1 MVFVFNT
8 ALGPR
13 TINTN
18 YEVCYLAGYSEDG
31 KTIYIDKRLP
41 RYLELKDG
49 RKLDIY
55 IPLITHESWEYA
67 LEHGLVETTPEQQ
80 KIFNDW
86 VKQKHLKKHSGY
98 QYPFAHE
105 QATGKEREWVESNGF
120 DWDEYQNYMLKEV
133 EKLNTFT
140 ESPPD
145 LDTKPEKDTHDYY
158 RYHKIEELKKKAKK
172 NMQAQKIIANEQSY
186 QSIYINPYADNWQE
200 VIVFHEP
207 IFDDEIPGVIALKS
221 LRLEKCLGFVL
232 AAPKSRLRYFREKI
246 KDFDSKE
253 SLGKKQPR
261 EILKQLLLLSEEIG
275 GTVVYIQNEYIEE
288 PKENLKGIKAPEKK
302 KKDPKRVES
311 PKSKQQQEAD
321 SFFDPL
327 TKRQLVT
334 KGPQY
339 FDPSLPSMNKV
350 VDKVDAA
357 SMLFSCSAS
366 LQRIYSPSTE
376 NYPEDLSMSNLPI
389 WQRVSAK
396 FKTFEVEDTLSRWQ
410 LVRSHYEKK
419 CADLEIAPYKLLS
432 LGNDVEIKESIQ
444 NNIGFAFRMLQ
455 HILPQQSEPT
465 QIRLRIID
473 AIVGDEDIKVI
484 CQTSVKSA
492 KSAVA
497 NIFENHGFKY
507 AVVGSKKNLTKQ
519 FDTRTN
525 VTIAEEG
532 TSLVASI
539 LYTLPLKEGQI
550 LLETTDKNKL
560 KLGIMSLC
568 NRKLF
573 ASLHVM
579 IPEKNKV
586 SGAITEEKAANIYL
600 KLIQQKDIDDET
612 LQTLKD
618 LFEEISSTDLLFYSM
633 EVADQK
639 LTPKQRD
646 FVISDSL
653 SKVDQKTL
661 VEKINQDT
669 EAKQMFLFHGLKEE
683 NTKDLHL
690 SIPQIKAVAYK
701 GYREILITALNDV
714 SKYSNDAVE
723 SILEYLEYS
732 STDEALGYLKTVIDQ
747 DRISACADMLFQ
759 LLDDDGLVAD
769 QAIQV
774 SKILKPIF
782 KQILKTHMLSC
793 ILMVEKIC
801 NTLDEKDDDALAL
814 IKILNDNIKENATE
828 SGDPVYANHLLNI
841 CDYLTKVGIDY
852 SIYDMFYLPF
862 IHGGI
867 SITDGNDETHYIL
880 PPFIE
885 GPYKDNIV
893 KKLNALIEENKIKID
908 TLIFCDSTKFLITL
922 IKDTPLWEKLWQH
935 FDVDYDHFDVFFPL
949 LNKEQQNEILD
960 NDFMYNGNQY
970 FTEILDMHSNN
981 DSIQNKAIDIAIQE
995 LNEGNEYK
1003 VSYLVGFSNDIP
1015 KKLYDKIGLVDFI
1028 EAVDE
1033 DGAMDEIEDRL
1044 ERAGVDITTIDYQK
1058 LADNEDVGPN
1068 FLYHMGQYK
1077 ILYEMYPENFFKML
1091 KGKSNPIEMCKVIG
1105 VNETLKV
1112 LSKEKISDDALQNL
1126 KPFFNET
1133 EAEISEKEFE
1143 ILLTLYSKDAAFC
1156 QKLIDNLSDDELKHF
1171 MNSSNEALRGWALS
1185 EHNPKELLNIILN
1198 KKSVP
1203 SWFQLPMLVNIP
1215 PRSLREFIQKKIDNN
1230 LEDLANICYYIV
1242 RNLYPDEFYHSA
1254 LAPYF
1259 YEATPEQKAHYV
1271 EVVGED
1277 SLNDK
1282 DLEKLQGKRS
1292 RYERKQDVP
1301 KLPDQVVHDKL
1312 ELLRLI
1318 LPLAKPA

>member
-13 TINTN
+13 TINTD
-18 YEVCYLAGYSEDG
+18 YEICYLAGYSEDG

-55 IPLITHESWEYA
+55 APLVTHEVWEYA
-67 LEHGLVETTPEQQ
+67 LEYGLREAAPEQE
-80 KIFNDW
+80 KHFNNW
-86 VKQKHLKKHSGY
+86 VKQKNLKKNSGY
-98 QYPFAHE
+98 EYPFAHE
-105 QATGKEREWVESNGF
+105 KATGKEREWVESNGI
-120 DWDEYQNYMLKEV
+120 DWNEYQNYILKEV
-133 EKLNTFT
+133 EKLKDFK
-140 ESPPD
+140 EAPSD
-145 LDTKPEKDTHDYY
+145 LDTKPEKDIHDYY
-158 RYHKIEELKKKAKK
+158 RYHKIEDLKKKAKQ

-339 FDPSLPSMNKV
+339 FDPSLPSMDKE
-350 VDKVDAA
+350 VDKVDVAV
-357 SMLFSCSAS
+357 LFSCSAS
-366 LQRIYSPSTE
+366 LQRMYSPSTE

-396 FKTFEVEDTLSRWQ
+396 FKIFEYEDTLSRWK
-410 LVRSHYEKK
+410 LVRSQYEKQ
-419 CADLEIAPYKLLS
+419 CAELEIAPYKLIS
-432 LGNDVEIKESIQ
+432 IVDIDGIKESLQ
-444 NNIGFAFRMLQ
+444 NRVGFAFKSLQ
-455 HILPQQSEPT
+455 NIFPQQSGPT
-465 QIRLRIID
+465 QIRLRVID
-473 AIVGDEDIKVI
+473 AIVSDEDIKVI
-484 CQTSVKSA
+484 CQTSTDTVRG
-492 KSAVA
+492 AVA
-497 NIFENHGFKY
+497 NIFQNHGFKY
-507 AVVGSKKNLTKQ
+507 AVTGSKKNLTRQ
-519 FDTRTN
+519 YDNRTN
-525 VTIAEEG
+525 ITLTEQDKYLI
-532 TSLVASI
+532 ASI
-539 LYTLPLKEGQI
+539 VYTLPLKEGQL

-573 ASLHVM
+573 ASLHIR

-600 KLIQQKDIDDET
+600 KLIQQKDLDDET
-612 LQTLKD
+612 LQTAIDIL
-618 LFEEISSTDLLFYSM
+618 EEISNADLLFKLI
-633 EVADQK
+633 EVTDQK
-639 LTPKQRD
+639 LIPTRRD
-646 FVISDSL
+646 FIIRDAL
-653 SKVDQKTL
+653 NRVDQKTL
-661 VEKINQDT
+661 VEKINHDI
-669 EAKQMFLFHGLKEE
+669 EANQMFLFNELKEE
-683 NTKDLHL
+683 NTKDLRL
-690 SIPQIKAVAYK
+690 SIPQIKAVANK
-701 GYREILITALNDV
+701 GYRDILITALQDV

-747 DRISACADMLFQ
+747 DRISACANMLFQ
-759 LLDDDGLVAD
+759 ILDDDGLVAD
-769 QAIQV
+769 QAMQV
-774 SKILKPIF
+774 CKILKPIF
-782 KQILKTHMLSC
+782 KQILKTHMLSG
-793 ILMVEKIC
+793 IMMVEKIC
-801 NTLDEKDDDALAL
+801 NTLDRKDDDAIAL
-814 IKILNDNIKENATE
+814 IKILNDNIKEDATE

-841 CDYLTKVGIDY
+841 CSYLTKVGIDY
-852 SIYDMFYLPF
+852 STYDMFYLPF

-867 SITDGNDETHYIL
+867 NITDGDDETHYIL

-885 GPYKDNIV
+885 GPYKDNVI
-893 KKLNALIEENKIKID
+893 KKLNTLIEEKKIKID

-935 FDVDYDHFDVFFPL
+935 FDVDYDHFDMFFPL
-949 LNKEQQNEILD
+949 LNNEQQNEILD
-960 NDFMYNGNQY
+960 NDFMYNGRQFY
-970 FTEILDMHSNN
+970 TDILDFVSE
-981 DSIQNKAIDIAIQE
+981 DESIQDKAVDLAIKDWDAGE
-995 LNEGNEYK
+995 KYK
-1003 VSYLVGFSNDIP
+1003 ASYLSGFSNQIV

-1028 EAVDE
+1028 EVVDE

-1044 ERAGVDITTIDYQK
+1044 ERAGVDISTIKYQE
-1058 LADNEDVGPN
+1058 LADNQDVGPN
-1068 FLYHMGQYK
+1068 FLYNMGQYK
-1077 ILYEMYPENFFKML
+1077 ILYDQFRATFFIFL
-1091 KGKSNPIEMCKVIG
+1091 KRTSTPIEMCKVIG

-1126 KPFFNET
+1126 KPLFKDT

-1143 ILLTLYSKDAAFC
+1143 ILLTVYSKDAAFC
-1156 QKLIDNLSDDELKHF
+1156 QELIDNLSDDELKHF

-1185 EHNPKELLNIILN
+1185 EHNPKELLNLILN

-1254 LAPYF
+1254 LASWF
-1259 YEATPEQKAHYV
+1259 YGATPEQKAHFV
-1271 EVVGED
+1271 DVVGED